1 MATPD
6 ASADERTEDET
17 LWEGTLD
24 VLMTGIAII
33 VPIVVTIY
41 LVEMGLDFV
50 TDALQPFIR
59 LLEWAGI
66 IQEFERVELIAVLID
81 LGIYRHVIDFLTEII
96 AVVILLGGIVLVG
109 SVGRHEYGQ
118 RVIGFFD
125 LAVASIPGI
134 GTVYKSF
141 RRMGDV
147 MLDEGAENFE
157 EIKLVQSL
165 DQDVYLLA
173 FETASSPAAI
183 ENATGHDEMVTLFI
197 PMAPNPVTGGFL
209 AHVPE
214 RNVYDVDMTIEEG
227 VRSILTSG
235 IASGE
240 GAGQRTELTMGD
252 LDQLTDIDLQNA
264 ITGEN
269 RRLHRGVSGGE
280 GEGDEGGE
288 NRDSD

>member
-6 ASADERTEDET
+6 ASADGPPADET
-17 LWEGTLD
+17 LWEEMLD

-33 VPIVVTIY
+33 VPLVVTIY
-41 LVEMGLDFV
+41 LIEMGLDFV

-66 IQEFERVELIAVLID
+66 IQQFERVELISALIE

-96 AVVILLGGIVLVG
+96 AVFILLGGVVLVG
-109 SVGRHEYGQ
+109 SVGQHHYGQ

-125 LAVASIPGI
+125 MAISSIPGI

-147 MLDEGAENFE
+147 MLDEGAENFK

-165 DQDVYLLA
+165 DDDMYLLA
-173 FETASSPAAI
+173 FETASSPATV
-183 ENATGHDEMVTLFI
+183 EEATGHEEMVTLFI

-209 AHVPE
+209 THVPE
-214 RNVYDVDMTIEEG
+214 HKVYDVDMTIEEG

-235 IASGE
+235 IA
-240 GAGQRTELTMGD
+240 AGDGPGKQQLTMGD
-252 LDQLTDIDLQNA
+252 LDQLTDIDLQEA
-264 ITGEN
+264 ITVEDPG
-269 RRLHRGVSGGE
+269 LVHSDD
-280 GEGDEGGE
+280 DEKSE
-288 NRDSD
+288 